1 MPAKSQHGKGK
12 HTVRSKR
19 KIVRTVVEDT
29 QSQPQAATV
38 TPVAVKPRL
47 ETVSAPAG
55 ISRRRVVPVASYP
68 GLVGDIKRTGVLAGI
83 MLLLLLVLY
92 FIFS

>member
-19 KIVRTVVEDT
+19 KVVRTVVEDT
-29 QSQPQAATV
+29 QSQPQAA
-38 TPVAVKPRL
+38 PVAVKPRL